1 MLLPYNLCGTVIQ
14 LMLLGHDRTT
24 CVVRSVT
31 YDIMSLL
38 GTYVRL
44 CAVAGHNLLI
54 ETWHLPIGETRF
66 ALWYGAP
73 GYELCRNPHA
83 WVNNIIK
90 LTYLLHNNLLH
101 NARIYNNLCR
111 AIKDNHDLKFGKF
124 VTKLEYVIFRGG
136 LVICPPTTNLFFVF
150 NLFSCRI

>member
-44 CAVAGHNLLI
+44 CAVAGHNLLL
-54 ETWHLPIGETRF
+54 ET
-66 ALWYGAP
+66 
-73 GYELCRNPHA
+73 
-83 WVNNIIK
+83 
-90 LTYLLHNNLLH
+90 
-101 NARIYNNLCR
+101 
-111 AIKDNHDLKFGKF
+111 
-124 VTKLEYVIFRGG
+124 
-136 LVICPPTTNLFFVF
+136 
-150 NLFSCRI
+150 